1 MYSRFSNS
9 LKIVN
14 SKSQCIQRYGKC
26 LNIWPQLQSIIWWS
40 VDVCCWGNFGNIPVF
55 VACYSVKE
63 MYTAP
68 FPSANVFWTIVGS
81 GDGRLFFIL
90 VSTQL
95 ERYRFW
101 RGYVTKLWPKIMAV
115 GRWFEITV
123 AKKGYTPNTSKYS
136 KSNKEYTCSKSVS
149 FCSHGSFTNIGTYI
163 GATKLPVL
171 PSTSEAKVPRN
182 IRWANMKKS
191 FT

>member
-95 ERYRFW
+95 ERYRSW

-123 AKKGYTPNTSKYS
+123 AKKGIHQIHPNTVNQIRNTHAPKA
-136 KSNKEYTCSKSVS
+136 SVS
-149 FCSHGSFTNIGTYI
+149 AAMDPSQILALTLAPQNCQCYL
-163 GATKLPVL
+163 LPL
-171 PSTSEAKVPRN
+171 RQKFLETLGEQ
-182 IRWANMKKS
+182 IWKKS